1 MASRPDP
8 RPAAEIKALGSVAS
22 REAFRLC
29 ERLGIEDPRFIEIE
43 AKRRVVPEQAPEIK
57 RWLTGRRGVKHKKSV
72 TFFDQFL
79 DTKRM
84 SLFRK
89 GASLRLRYKG
99 NGSRV
104 YLQYK
109 GPGFHR
115 NGLLYRSEFS
125 TKRLKRL
132 VMEES
137 HHDIV
142 HFNMETIQQL
152 FREALPVPMAAAMRR
167 HLGERTMRAVCRGPI
182 LCVYQK
188 DKFIVDLGEA
198 SLEPSLDRVFTF
210 HISETGL
217 HPLSSF
223 CEYENEI
230 KAPDGSLSR
239 KLRHLNALVEFDRKL
254 VRRFALRYERLDKY
268 HRCGSFFISK

>member
-1 MASRPDP
+1 VNTK
-8 RPAAEIKALGSVAS
+8 EAL
-22 REAFRLC
+22 RLC
-29 ERLGIEDPRFIEIE
+29 DRLGIDDPRFIEIE
-43 AKRRVVPEQAPEIK
+43 AKRRVVPETAQELK
-57 RWLTGRRGVKHKKSV
+57 RYLTARPGVKHKKSV

-79 DTKRM
+79 DTPRM
-84 SLFRK
+84 SLFKK
-89 GASLRLRYKG
+89 GASLRIRYKG
-99 NGSRV
+99 DASRV

-125 TKRLKRL
+125 TKRLKRIVL
-132 VMEES
+132 EES

-142 HFNMETIQQL
+142 QFKTETIQQL

-167 HLGERTMRAVCRGPI
+167 HLGAKTMKAISHAPI

-188 DKFIVDLGEA
+188 EKFVVDLGGPF
-198 SLEPSLDRVFTF
+198 LEPSIDKVFTF
-210 HISETGL
+210 QIHTRGL

-230 KAPDGSLSR
+230 KSPDESLGK
-239 KLRHLNALVEFDRKL
+239 KLRWIDRLRTFDAKL
-254 VRRFALRYERLDKY
+254 VKRFGLRYERLDKY
-268 HRCGSFFISK
+268 HRCGSFFLKN

>member
-1 MASRPDP
+1 MTTRDS
-8 RPAAEIKALGSVAS
+8 
-22 REAFRLC
+22 FRLC
-29 ERLGIEDPRFIEIE
+29 DRLGIEDPRFIEIE
-43 AKRRVVPEQAPEIK
+43 AKRRVIPEQAQALK
-57 RWLTGRRGVKHKKSV
+57 RWLLSRPGVRHLKAV

-79 DTKRM
+79 DTERRTIFK
-84 SLFRK
+84 K

-109 GPGFHR
+109 GPGFHKE
-115 NGLLYRSEFS
+115 GLLYRSEFS

-132 VMEES
+132 VLEES

-142 HFNMETIQQL
+142 QFNLETVQQL

-167 HLGERTMRAVCRGPI
+167 HLGAATMKAVSHGPI

-188 DKFIVDLGEA
+188 EKFVVDLKGA
-198 SLEPSLDRVFTF
+198 SLEPSLDRIFAF
-210 HISETGL
+210 HISKTGL

-230 KAPDGSLSR
+230 KSKDGDLQE
-239 KLRHLNALVEFDRKL
+239 KLDNLDRLRAFDAKL
-254 VRRFALRYERLDKY
+254 MRRFDLRYERLDKY
-268 HRCGSFFISK
+268 HRCGSFFIR

>member
-1 MASRPDP
+1 
-8 RPAAEIKALGSVAS
+8 VAS
-22 REAFRLC
+22 PEAFRIC
-29 ERLGIEDPRFIEIE
+29 KRLGIDDPRFIEIE
-43 AKRRVVPEQAPEIK
+43 AKRRVVPERAQELK
-57 RWLTGRRGVKHKKSV
+57 RWLTGRRGVKHQKSV

-132 VMEES
+132 VLEES

-142 HFNMETIQQL
+142 QFNMETIQQL

-167 HLGERTMRAVCRGPI
+167 HLGERTMRAVGQGPI

-188 DKFIVDLGEA
+188 DKFLVDLGEA
-198 SLEPSLDRVFTF
+198 CLEPSLDRVITF
-210 HISETGL
+210 HISKTGL

-230 KAPDGSLSR
+230 KAPEGSISR
-239 KLRHLNALVEFDRKL
+239 KLRHLDALMRFDAKL
-254 VRRFALRYERLDKY
+254 VRRFELRHERFDKY
-268 HRCGSFFISK
+268 HRCGSFFIGK